1 MKNQE
6 LIKSGKED
14 LKIILKDMQRF
25 KDYLEKFR
33 NDYDDETGY
42 KLDDNELI
50 REIKIAETYYYP
62 DLINSTQSFVCKA
75 IENFLTDTKTAEHNN
90 DKFFEVAVHAARM
103 HKKIL
108 RKEIEKAQDSI
119 NQLDYLISVCDK
131 YRTK

>member
-1 MKNQE
+1 MKNEE
-6 LIKSGKED
+6 LIKSAKED
-14 LKIILKDMQRF
+14 LTSICEKMQHF
-25 KDYLEKFR
+25 KDELEVFR
-33 NDYDDETGY
+33 EDFNDENGY
-42 KLDDNELI
+42 ELDDNELI
-50 REIKIAETYYYP
+50 REIKITETYYYP

-108 RKEIEKAQDSI
+108 RKEIEKAQDAI